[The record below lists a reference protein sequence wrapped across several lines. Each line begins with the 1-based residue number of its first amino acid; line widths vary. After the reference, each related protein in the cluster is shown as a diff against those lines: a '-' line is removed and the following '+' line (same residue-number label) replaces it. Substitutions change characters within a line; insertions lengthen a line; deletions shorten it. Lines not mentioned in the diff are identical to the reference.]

1 MKTTYSSQSGFT
13 IIELVITIV
22 LIGILLPT
30 IVMFL
35 NSITNMNGRAST
47 MSTINAYVENK
58 IEGFRSAGFKATP
71 LTPSPVAYTGA
82 NALPQSIPT
91 PNSSTYNVE
100 LLSASDPSIKKI
112 TITISF
118 RSFDSTETRT
128 YVTYLGEIGVGQ

>member
-1 MKTTYSSQSGFT
+1 MKRSSVSQSGFT

-47 MSTINAYVENK
+47 MSTVNAYVENK
-58 IEGFRSAGFKATP
+58 IEGFRSAGFKAIPVTSGP
-71 LTPSPVAYTGA
+71 VAFTGAAALPVTIPSPH
-82 NALPQSIPT
+82 NA
-91 PNSSTYNVE
+91 TYDVQFVDP
-100 LLSASDPSIKKI
+100 ADPSIKKV
-112 TITISF
+112 TVTVSF
-118 RSFDSTETRT
+118 RAFNGTETHT